1 MTGNV
6 SGTVLPYVCPM
17 KQNPTRGIL
26 GLVLLGVL
34 VHGVVPV
41 GVQRERNEPA
51 QIAFDVP
58 GAWVVDNEPTLFQV
72 GFIVPPM
79 PLYALVAS
87 PTKTPASV
95 ALNASAVP
103 WLFVT
108 VETDRDLL
116 PAPQLYKLAPE
127 YLESLA
133 SESGNPVSAVDSLAP
148 HHPVQQGG
156 LNGSAAALMVVSP
169 MGNTSFDELAYEKG
183 NKIWMVVAG
192 CSSACYEQNLG
203 SIKRIVASVRVGSA
217 A

>member
-1 MTGNV
+1 MRH
-6 SGTVLPYVCPM
+6 
-17 KQNPTRGIL
+17 NPARGPL
-26 GLVLLGVL
+26 GLVLLGVI
-34 VHGVVPV
+34 VHGLVPV
-41 GVQRERNEPA
+41 SVQRERNEPA

-58 GAWVVDNEPTLFQV
+58 GAWVVDDEQALCQV

-87 PTKTPASV
+87 PTKTRASV

-108 VETDRDLL
+108 VETDGDLL

-133 SESGNPVSAVDSLAP
+133 SESGNPVSAVDSIAP

-169 MGNTSFDELAYEKG
+169 MGSTSFDELA
-183 NKIWMVVAG
+183 
-192 CSSACYEQNLG
+192 CYEGGEKHSLQ
-203 SIKRIVASVRVGSA
+203 
-217 A
+217 

>member
-1 MTGNV
+1 
-6 SGTVLPYVCPM
+6 M
-17 KQNPTRGIL
+17 KRNPTRGVL

-34 VHGVVPV
+34 VHGAEPA
-41 GVQRERNEPA
+41 GVQHERCKPA

-58 GAWVVDNEPTLFQV
+58 GAWVVDNEQTLFQV

-133 SESGNPVSAVDSLAP
+133 SESGNPVSTVKTLVP
-148 HHPVQQGG
+148 HHPVHQGG
-156 LNGSAAALMVVSP
+156 LKGSAAALMVVSP
-169 MGNTSFDELAYEKG
+169 MGNTSLDELAYEKG
-183 NKIWMVVAG
+183 NKIWMVIAG
-192 CSSACYEQNLG
+192 CSSACYVQNLG
-203 SIKRIVASVRVGSA
+203 AITRIVGSVRVGSEA
-217 A
+217 